1 MMKIRRILSL
11 VVLFMTLGLVSGA
24 QLLSLSNQFPG
35 ESATITVT
43 MDANFGNKGLLNAT
57 ASDVYVHT
65 GVITNLS
72 TSPTSWRYMKFNQN
86 FNQPN
91 PSLQATSLGNN
102 RWQFTITDIRNFY
115 GVPAGEQIQKISI
128 LFRNGAGTQV
138 QRNADGSDMYIQV
151 YGSGLQTTITN
162 PFKAPTFIPSTESIN
177 KNLGESIAVSAAAS
191 QAANMRLLYNGLQ
204 IASQSG
210 VTTITATPTIT
221 TAGQQVIKVEAD
233 NGGAPVVDSISFF
246 VAPATEVEA
255 LPAGMQDGANY
266 SNDQTSVTLVLY
278 APNKTSAAV
287 VGDFNNWTQT
297 LQHQMKRTP
306 DGLRYWVTIN
316 GLTPGNEYAYQYV
329 IDNNLRVADY
339 MTEKVLDPW
348 NDPFINQA
356 PYTNRYP
363 NLKAYP
369 TGKASGIVSVLEP
382 GKASY
387 NWSSATTNFQKP
399 DKRNLVVYEL
409 LLRDFVAN
417 SSWNTLRDTLAYISR
432 LGVNAI
438 HLMPFTEF
446 EGNNSWGYNPMFMFA
461 ADKIYG
467 PENTLKEFIDSCHGR
482 GIAVILDMVLN
493 HQFGQSP
500 MVQMYWDAANNRPAN
515 NSPWFNPVPKHGFNV
530 GYDMNHEAPATIK
543 FVEDVMRHWLTKF
556 KLDGFRWDLS
566 KGFTQTQTCDNN
578 GGNCNVGTWSAYD
591 QSRVNIWQR
600 IYNQSQAISPNAY
613 MILEHLGVD
622 QEEATLANMGM
633 LLWGKMTDQYNEAS
647 MGYTGSSSNFD
658 RAFHTTR
665 WSSFGGNN
673 TPHLMAYAESHDEE
687 RLAFKNVRFGNS
699 GPSHNTKSLS
709 VYARRMQS
717 VAAFLFTTPGPK
729 MMWQFGELSYDSSI
743 NMCENFTIGDC
754 RTSPKPP
761 AWAMPNPLA
770 PASPINY
777 NANTFRRT
785 QRDMFG
791 KIISL
796 RTKYPSYLPT
806 FVTNDVDFSL
816 NGAFKWQRIKSNAL
830 KLVVMGNFDVQAQS
844 GIVQFPT
851 TGTWYVY
858 AHNLQAFETFTAV
871 NAGLSASGI
880 TINAGAESQTFNLP
894 AGAFIIFTDKD
905 VTAVVTQFTFTGN
918 GNWSNPANWQGGN
931 IPPSVLPA
939 GSTITVNPTAGGESV
954 LDVSL
959 TVQQGATLQVA
970 AGKTLRITGNLIRQ

>member
-1 MMKIRRILSL
+1 MKTKILSL
-11 VVLFMTLGLVSGA
+11 VVLLMGLSTLLQA
-24 QLLSLSNQFPG
+24 QLLSLSNQFPTENG
-35 ESATITVT
+35 TVT
-43 MDANFGNKGLLNAT
+43 VIMDANFGNKGLLNAT
-57 ASDVYVHT
+57 PSNVYVHT

-72 TSPTSWRYMKFNQN
+72 TSPTSWRYVKFNQN

-115 GVPAGEQIQKISI
+115 GVPAGEQIQKITI

-151 YGSGLQTTITN
+151 YGSGLQTAITN
-162 PFKAPTFIPSTESIN
+162 PFKAPTFTPTTESIS
-177 KNLGESIAVSAAAS
+177 KTLGESISISAAAS
-191 QAANMRLLYNGLQ
+191 QSANMRLYYNGVQ

-210 VTTITATPTIT
+210 VTTISATPTIT

-278 APNKTSAAV
+278 APNKTSVAV

-339 MTEKVLDPW
+339 MTEKILDPW
-348 NDPFINQA
+348 NDPYINAA

-369 TGKASGIVSVLEP
+369 TGKASGAVSVLEP
-382 GKASY
+382 GKATY
-387 NWSSATTNFQKP
+387 NWSAATTGFQKP

-417 SSWNTLRDTLAYISR
+417 SSWNTLRDTLAYISK

-446 EGNNSWGYNPMFMFA
+446 EGNNSWGYNPAFMFA
-461 ADKIYG
+461 TDKFYG

-482 GIAVILDMVLN
+482 GIAVILDLVLN
-493 HQFGQSP
+493 HQFGLSP
-500 MVQMYWDAANNRPAN
+500 MVQMYWDAANNRPAA
-515 NSPWFNPVPKHGFNV
+515 NSPWFNTEAKHPFNV
-530 GYDMNHEAPATIK
+530 GYDMNHEAPATAK

-566 KGFTQTQTCDNN
+566 KGFTQTFNTDA
-578 GGNCNVGTWSAYD
+578 GAWSQYD

-600 IYNQSQAISPNAY
+600 IYNQSQAISPNCY

-633 LLWGKMTDQYNEAS
+633 LLWGKMTDQFNEAS
-647 MGYTGSSSNFD
+647 MGYTSNSNFE
-658 RAFHTTR
+658 RAYHTTR

-699 GPSHNTKSLS
+699 GPGHNTKSLS
-709 VYARRMQS
+709 VYSRRMQS
-717 VAAFLFTTPGPK
+717 VAAFLFTIPGPK
-729 MMWQFGELSYDSSI
+729 LMWQFGELAYDSSI
-743 NMCENFTIGDC
+743 NMCENFSIGDC

-761 AWAMPNPLA
+761 AWAMPNPLT
-770 PASPINY
+770 PSSPIDY
-777 NANTFRRT
+777 NSNTFRRA

-796 RTKYPSYLPT
+796 RTKYPAYQST
-806 FVTNDVDFSL
+806 FTTNDLDYSL
-816 NGAFKWQRIKSNAL
+816 SGGFKWQRIRGSNL
-830 KLVVMGNFDVQAQS
+830 KLVVMGNFDVQSQT
-844 GIVQFPT
+844 GIVQFPSS
-851 TGTWYVY
+851 GTWYVY
-858 AHNLQAFETFTAV
+858 AHNLQAFESFSNV
-871 NAGLSASGI
+871 NAGLSSSSI
-880 TINAGAESQTFNLP
+880 TIAPGAETQQFVLP
-894 AGAFIIFTDKD
+894 AGAFILFTDKD
-905 VTAVVTQFTFTGN
+905 VTAVVTQFTFTGT
-918 GNWSNPANWQGGN
+918 GSWSNPANWQGGN
-931 IPPSVLPA
+931 IPPAVLPA
-939 GSTITVNPTAGGESV
+939 GSTITINPAPDGECV

-959 TVQQGATLQVA
+959 TIQTGATLNVA
-970 AGKTLRITGNLIRQ
+970 AGKNFRITGSLNRQ

>member
-35 ESATITVT
+35 ESATVTVT

-72 TSPTSWRYMKFNQN
+72 TSPTSWRYVKFNQN

-91 PSLQATSLGNN
+91 PSLQAISLGNN

-128 LFRNGAGTQV
+128 VFRNGAGTQV

-151 YGSGLQTTITN
+151 YGSGLQTSITN
-162 PFKAPTFIPSTESIN
+162 PFKAPTFIPTTESIN

-191 QAANMRLLYNGLQ
+191 QAANMRLLFNSVQ

-210 VTTITATPTIT
+210 VTTISATPTIT

-246 VAPATEVEA
+246 VAPATVVEA

-278 APNKTSAAV
+278 APNKTSVAV

-316 GLTPGNEYAYQYV
+316 GLAPGNEYAYQYV

-387 NWSSATTNFQKP
+387 NWSNATTSFQKP

-417 SSWNTLRDTLAYISR
+417 NTWNTLRDTLAYISR

-461 ADKIYG
+461 ADKFYG

-515 NSPWFNPVPKHGFNV
+515 NSPWFNPVPKHPFNV
-530 GYDMNHEAPATIK
+530 GYDMNHEAPATAK

-566 KGFTQTQTCDNN
+566 KGFTQTFNTDA
-578 GGNCNVGTWSAYD
+578 GAWSQYD

-687 RLAFKNVRFGNS
+687 RLAFKNVKFGNS

-754 RTSPKPP
+754 RTAPKPP

-830 KLVVMGNFDVQAQS
+830 KLVVMGNFDVQSQS
-844 GIVQFPT
+844 GIVQFPS

>member
-1 MMKIRRILSL
+1 MKTKILSL
-11 VVLFMTLGLVSGA
+11 VVLLMGFSVALKA
-24 QLLSLSNQFPG
+24 QLLSLSNPFPTENG
-35 ESATITVT
+35 TVIVT

-72 TSPTSWRYMKFNQN
+72 TSNTNWRYVKFNQN

-91 PSLQATSLGNN
+91 ASLQATSLGNN
-102 RWQFTITDIRNFY
+102 RWQFTITDIRNYY
-115 GVPAGEQIQKISI
+115 GVPAGEQIQRIAI
-128 LFRNGAGTQV
+128 LFRNGAGSLV

-151 YGSGLQTTITN
+151 YGSGLQTSITS
-162 PFKAPTFIPSTESIN
+162 PFKAPTFTPSTESIN
-177 KNLGESIAVSAAAS
+177 KSLGETINISAAAS
-191 QAANMRLLYNGLQ
+191 QSANMRLLYNGVQ
-204 IASQSG
+204 IAAQSG
-210 VTTITATPTIT
+210 VTTISASPTIT
-221 TAGQQVIKVEAD
+221 TAGQQLIKVEAD
-233 NGGAPVVDSISFF
+233 NGGTPVTDSIEFF
-246 VAPATEVEA
+246 VSPATVVEA

-287 VGDFNNWTQT
+287 VGDFNDWKQT

-329 IDNNLRVADY
+329 IDNTLRVADY
-339 MTEKVLDPW
+339 MTEKILDPW
-348 NDPFINQA
+348 NDPYINAA

-369 TGKASGIVSVLEP
+369 TGKASGVVSVLEP
-382 GKASY
+382 GKPVY
-387 NWSSATTNFQKP
+387 NWSSATTNFQRP
-399 DKRNLVVYEL
+399 DKRNIVVYEM

-417 SSWNTLRDTLAYISR
+417 SSWSTLKDTLAYISR

-461 ADKIYG
+461 ADKFYG

-482 GIAVILDMVLN
+482 GIAVIMDMVLN
-493 HQFGQSP
+493 HQFGLSP
-500 MVQMYWDAANNRPAN
+500 MVQMYWDAANNRPAS
-515 NSPWFNPVPKHGFNV
+515 NSPWFNPVAKHSFNV

-543 FVEDVMRHWLTKF
+543 FVEDVMRHWLTEF

-578 GGNCNVGTWSAYD
+578 GNNCNVGSWSAYD

-600 IYNQSQAISPNAY
+600 IYNQSQSISPNAY

-633 LLWGKMTDQYNEAS
+633 LLWGKMTDQFNEAS
-647 MGYTGSSSNFD
+647 MGYNTNSNFD

-699 GPSHNTKSLS
+699 GTNHNTKQLS

-717 VAAFLFTTPGPK
+717 VAAFLFTIPGPK

-754 RTSPKPP
+754 RTAPKPP
-761 AWAMPNPLA
+761 AWAMPNPLNA
-770 PASPINY
+770 SSPINY
-777 NANTFRRT
+777 NSNTFRRT

-796 RTKYPSYLPT
+796 RTKYPAYQST
-806 FVTNDVDFSL
+806 FTTNDLDYNLS
-816 NGAFKWQRIKSNAL
+816 GAFKWQRIRGSAL
-830 KLVVMGNFDVQAQS
+830 KLVVMGNFDVNAQS
-844 GIVQFPT
+844 GSVQFPSS
-851 TGTWYVY
+851 GTWYVY
-858 AHNLQAFETFTAV
+858 AHNVQVTDPF
-871 NAGLSASGI
+871 SGI
-880 TINAGAESQTFNLP
+880 NTGLTSTSITVAPGAETQTFNLP
-894 AGAFIIFTDKD
+894 AGTFLLFTDKD
-905 VTAVVTQFTFTGN
+905 VTAVVTQFTFTGT
-918 GNWSNPANWQGGN
+918 GNWSNPANWSGGN

-939 GSTITVNPTAGGESV
+939 GSTITINPAVDGECV
-954 LDVSL
+954 LDVNM
-959 TVQQGATLQVA
+959 TIQAGATLNVA
-970 AGKTLRITGNLIRQ
+970 SGKKLRITGNLNRL